1 MNTICLYL
9 FVVVLSLSQCE
20 YTMTYLYPLR
30 LGDKATEVKMIVDS
44 KEDQSIVFSNTDKVY
59 AEQIL
64 TKTQMDQFV
73 DTVEINGQVLTNFT
87 FEVKEDTTQL
97 NQNTTQGILG
107 IGVSLNEHTNSIF
120 DAMKTNQLVNKRE
133 LYITTSPS
141 PKIQFLVDKA
151 KKDLGNFTECALT
164 DRDDLEDKYHSAWVC
179 EYTHIILNNKTE
191 KKELSF
197 NDTFEIHGR
206 ALFDTTTSHIIAPI
220 EYYEVIFDL
229 LELNSTICKSIED
242 LSVNET
248 YISCAFKNQSEVDEL
263 NSFFFIF
270 DGYAYDIPSSNLFR
284 NTTSGFISTIK
295 FRAEKNNIW
304 TFGYPFF
311 SQYEVKFDFE
321 EQKVGFKGENVMN
334 FTAEWEQ
341 WRIQNEN
348 FLKRVYND
356 KNIMVIGAILGSLI
370 LVLILF
376 LIIRAFAKR
385 SPQLHNQ
392 LIEEVSHNNA

>member
-206 ALFDTTTSHIIAPI
+206 ALFDTTTSYIIAP
-220 EYYEVIFDL
+220 L
-229 LELNSTICKSIED
+229 P
-242 LSVNET
+242 
-248 YISCAFKNQSEVDEL
+248 Q
-263 NSFFFIF
+263 
-270 DGYAYDIPSSNLFR
+270 
-284 NTTSGFISTIK
+284 IK
-295 FRAEKNNIW
+295 
-304 TFGYPFF
+304 
-311 SQYEVKFDFE
+311 
-321 EQKVGFKGENVMN
+321 
-334 FTAEWEQ
+334 
-341 WRIQNEN
+341 
-348 FLKRVYND
+348 
-356 KNIMVIGAILGSLI
+356 
-370 LVLILF
+370 
-376 LIIRAFAKR
+376 
-385 SPQLHNQ
+385 
-392 LIEEVSHNNA
+392 